1 MRWDII
7 VINYEGETKKYRA
20 CRFNE
25 DNVITKEQTF
35 ENKIEAEVYIAYEQ
49 KQEQNESV

>member
-7 VINYEGETKKYRA
+7 IVSYDGTEKYRA